1 MPKSELRDKNGKL
14 INRGLSH
21 KGGLVKPLEVK
32 PVAEV
37 KSPPKRSTSSSK

>member
-21 KGGLVKPLEVK
+21 KGGLVKPLEAKLVT
-32 PVAEV
+32 EV
-37 KSPPKRSTSSSK
+37 KEAPRRSTSRSE